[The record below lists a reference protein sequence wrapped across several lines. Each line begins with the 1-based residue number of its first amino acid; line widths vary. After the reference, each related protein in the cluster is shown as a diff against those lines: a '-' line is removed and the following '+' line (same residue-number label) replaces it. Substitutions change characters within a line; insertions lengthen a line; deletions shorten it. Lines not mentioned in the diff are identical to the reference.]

1 MELAKLLA
9 NTDIP
14 LGEELAALEV
24 HGVSYD
30 TRRLQPG
37 DVFIALGGTKT
48 DGSRYALDAEQRGA
62 AVYIGEKAVSGL
74 HIPQLLTENA
84 RRTLAF
90 ACANQNGNPQN
101 RMRVIGVTGTN
112 GKTTTAYMLR
122 TILAHSGYKT
132 ALIGT
137 VKSMIG
143 EQDYLP
149 RLPEAQQDNFTT
161 MTTPDPDVL
170 YMAMRE
176 MAEQGVEI
184 LVMEASSHA
193 LALEKLA
200 PIAFA
205 LGIFT
210 NLSEE
215 HLDFHGTM
223 ENYLAA
229 KAKLFRRC
237 RLGLYNADDAYAAAL
252 LEKANCKTVG
262 FGMRQKS
269 DYYAEQIRQNGVFGS
284 EYILHSKN
292 ARFKIKTTIP
302 GDFTLYN
309 TLAAA
314 AAAREMGVDLMNIQN
329 ALYSL
334 NGVCGRL
341 QRVDLGFAGNAF
353 TVFIDYAHTPYALE
367 NLLRTVNGFRS
378 AGQRIVTLFGC
389 GGDRDKE
396 KRPIMGAL
404 AVRMS
409 DYVILTGD
417 NARTE
422 DPQAILSDVLEGM
435 QGAKNY
441 TVIEDRREAIEYAIE
456 NALEG
461 DIILLVGK
469 GHEQYEIDKDG
480 LHPFSE
486 IEIAEKAAEKRRK

>member
-1 MELAKLLA
+1 MKLATLLQD
-9 NTDIP
+9 TDVA
-14 LGEELAALEV
+14 LDGALAALEV
-24 HGVSYD
+24 RSIVYD
-30 TRRLQPG
+30 TRRLKPG
-37 DVFIALGGTKT
+37 DAFVALRGTRT
-48 DGSRYALDAEQRGA
+48 DGSRYALDAERAGA
-62 AVYIGEKAVSGL
+62 AVYIGEEAVNGL
-74 HIPQLLTENA
+74 HIPQLLTANA
-84 RRTLAF
+84 RRTLSF
-90 ACANQNGNPQN
+90 ALANQNGNPQ
-101 RMRVIGVTGTN
+101 RRLRIIGVTGTN
-112 GKTTTAYMLR
+112 GKTSTAYMLR

-143 EQDYLP
+143 ENDYMPSLSNIQ
-149 RLPEAQQDNFTT
+149 RDDFVT

-170 YMAMRE
+170 YAAMRE
-176 MAEQGVEI
+176 MEEQGVEI
-184 LVMEASSHA
+184 LIMEASSHA

-200 PIAFA
+200 PIYFD
-205 LGIFT
+205 LGVFT

-215 HLDFHGTM
+215 HMDFHGTM

-229 KAKLFRRC
+229 KVKLFQNC
-237 RLGLYNADDAYAAAL
+237 RLGLFNMDDVHAAKL
-252 LEKANCKTVG
+252 MEQTSCKKIG
-262 FGMRQKS
+262 FSMRQKS

-284 EYILHSKN
+284 EYVLHSQN

-314 AAAREMGVDLMNIQN
+314 SAARELGVDLMSIQN
-329 ALYSL
+329 ALYAL
-334 NGVCGRL
+334 NGICGRL

-353 TVFIDYAHTPYALE
+353 SVFIDYAHTPYALE
-367 NLLRTVNGFRS
+367 NLLRCVRGFRS

-389 GGDRDKE
+389 GGDRDTE
-396 KRPIMGAL
+396 KRPLMGAL
-404 AVRMS
+404 AVKMS
-409 DYVILTGD
+409 DFVILTSD
-417 NARTE
+417 NARSE
-422 DPQAILSDVLEGM
+422 DPKAILSDILQGM

-441 TVIEDRREAIEYAIE
+441 TVIENRREAIEYAIE

-486 IEIAEKAAEKRRK
+486 IAIAERAAEKRRT

>member
-1 MELAKLLA
+1 MKLATLLK
-9 NTDIP
+9 NTDVRI
-14 LGEELAALEV
+14 GEELASLDV
-24 HGVSYD
+24 RSVVYD

-37 DVFIALGGTKT
+37 DVFVALSGSKT
-48 DGSRYALDAEQRGA
+48 DGSRYASEAEQGGA
-62 AVYIGEKAVSGL
+62 SVYIGEKMVAGL
-74 HIPQLLTENA
+74 HIPQLLTSNA

-90 ACANQNGNPQN
+90 ACANQNGNPQT
-101 RMRVIGVTGTN
+101 RMRIIGVTGTN
-112 GKTTTAYMLR
+112 GKTSTAYMLR

-137 VKSMIG
+137 VRSMIG
-143 EQDYLP
+143 EQEYIPKLSA
-149 RLPEAQQDNFTT
+149 AQRDDFTT

-176 MAEQGVEI
+176 MADNGVEI
-184 LVMEASSHA
+184 LIMETSSHA

-200 PIAFA
+200 PIEFA

-229 KAKLFRRC
+229 KAKLFQNC
-237 RLGLYNADDAYAAAL
+237 RIGLFNTDDAHAKRL
-252 LEKANCKTVG
+252 MDKVSCKKTG
-262 FGMRQKS
+262 FSMRQKS

-284 EYILHSKN
+284 EYILHSAN

-309 TLAAA
+309 TLASAS
-314 AAAREMGVDLMNIQN
+314 AARELGVDLINIQN

-334 NGVCGRL
+334 NGICGRL

-353 TVFIDYAHTPYALE
+353 SVFIDYAHTPYALE
-367 NLLRTVNGFRS
+367 NLLRCVNGFRS

-404 AVRMS
+404 AVQMS
-409 DYVILTGD
+409 DYVILTAD
-417 NARTE
+417 NSRTE
-422 DPQAILSDVLEGM
+422 DPKAILSDVLAGM

-441 TVIEDRREAIEYAIE
+441 TVIENRREAIEYAIE

-486 IEIAEKAAEKRRK
+486 VEIVEKAAEKRRI